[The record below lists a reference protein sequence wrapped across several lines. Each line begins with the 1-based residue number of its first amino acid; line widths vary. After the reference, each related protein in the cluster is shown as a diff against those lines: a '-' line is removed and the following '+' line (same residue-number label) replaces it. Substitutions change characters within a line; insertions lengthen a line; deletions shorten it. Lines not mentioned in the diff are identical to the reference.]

1 MAENITIKVIQSEP
15 IQITIAE
22 GIPLEIGG
30 MSFHFQDVRAAVM
43 DYVHEAIAGTSAT
56 RIITSGIVNPDVSRN
71 ASITVTN
78 NNAPSGNVKLEGI
91 NSKGESAS
99 ENIAIIAGGI
109 AYGNVAWAT
118 LSKITLP
125 AGVSS
130 SDTVTIGISDKLGLS
145 LSIVSAS
152 NIIKKKVNNIDK
164 SSEISGNVDV
174 TYNTLNCAPIHDHDD
189 ITIWSKH
196 RYV

>member
-1 MAENITIKVIQSEP
+1 MAEDINIKIIESEP
-15 IQITIAE
+15 IQVTIAG

-30 MSFHFQDVRAAVM
+30 MSFHFQDVRAAKD
-43 DYVHEAIAGTSAT
+43 DYVHVAITGTGT
-56 RIITSGIVNPDVSRN
+56 EQEITTGITNPDVARN
-71 ASITVTN
+71 ASIKTTN
-78 NNAPSGNVKLEGI
+78 NNSPSGDVKITGI
-91 NSKGESAS
+91 NTKGEDAS

-109 AYGNVAWAT
+109 AYGNMAWAT
-118 LSKITLP
+118 ISKITLP

-145 LSIVSAS
+145 LSIVNAS
-152 NIIKKKVNNIDK
+152 NIIKKKVNNEDK
-164 SSEISGNVDV
+164 SSEILGNVDV
-174 TYNTLNCAPIHDHDD
+174 TYDTLNCAPIHDHED